1 MLQQHVHA
9 KKEKKRIQQK
19 NNNPKQQENTGN
31 KCLIKV
37 IKSKMLETLKIY
49 ENKIC

>member
-1 MLQQHVHA
+1 MYMQKRK
-9 KKEKKRIQQK
+9 KKEYNNKK
-19 NNNPKQQENTGN
+19 NNNPKQQENNGN